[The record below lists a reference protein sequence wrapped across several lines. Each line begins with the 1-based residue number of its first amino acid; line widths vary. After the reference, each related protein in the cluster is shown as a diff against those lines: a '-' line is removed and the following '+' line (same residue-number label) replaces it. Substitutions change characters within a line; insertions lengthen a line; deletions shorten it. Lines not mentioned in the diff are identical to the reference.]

1 MFRIG
6 EFSRIAQV
14 SASQLRNY
22 DQLGLFKPEA
32 VDSHT
37 GYRLY
42 SASQLPQLN
51 RIIALKEMGL
61 SLAQIETLMN
71 EQVSPDELRGML
83 LMKKAQ
89 IEQTVRQ
96 EAARLRY
103 IQSRIEQIDLE
114 GEMTDFDIV
123 LKSIPAKDLLSLRAV
138 LPVPQAARGLLQEMR
153 ELLPASIGKGRVGK
167 LLAIMHSDSFAE
179 ADIDIELGFELESP
193 LAADF
198 SVNLSQD
205 RMATIR
211 KLPAEP
217 TMLTVTRLGH
227 PAWRTPATARSAGG
241 RKPMDFNSKDRCG
254 RSSFSRRRR
263 SASMKPSLKSN
274 TRRSRFQT
282 ALRPDSIW

>member
-32 VDSHT
+32 VDPQT

-61 SLAQIETLMN
+61 SLAQIETLVN

-89 IEQTVRQ
+89 IEQTVQQ

-123 LKSIPAKDLLSLRAV
+123 LKSIPAKDVLSLRAV

-153 ELLPASIGKGRVGK
+153 GLMQASIGKGQVGK

-179 ADIDIELGFELESP
+179 ANIDIELGFELQSP
-193 LAADF
+193 FAADF
-198 SVNLSQD
+198 QLNLSQD

-227 PAWRTPATARSAGG
+227 PRLAHTSYSALGRWAQANGFQLRGPVREVFIQPAPPERIHEAVTEIQYPAQPIPHGAA
-241 RKPMDFNSKDRCG
+241 P
-254 RSSFSRRRR
+254 
-263 SASMKPSLKSN
+263 
-274 TRRSRFQT
+274 
-282 ALRPDSIW
+282 

>member
-32 VDSHT
+32 VNPQT

-61 SLAQIETLMN
+61 SLAQIETLVN

-114 GEMTDFDIV
+114 GEMSDIDIV
-123 LKSIPAKDLLSLRAV
+123 LKSIPAKDVLSLRAV

-153 ELLPASIGKGRVGK
+153 GLLPAKIGKGRTGK

-179 ADIDIELGFELESP
+179 TDIDIELGYELQSP

-198 SVNLSQD
+198 SLYLSQD
-205 RMATIR
+205 RIATIR
-211 KLPAEP
+211 QLPAEP

-227 PAWRTPATARSAGG
+227 PRLAHASYSALGRWAQANGFQLRGPVREVFIQPAPPERIQEAVTEIQYPAQPIHAG
-241 RKPMDFNSKDRCG
+241 
-254 RSSFSRRRR
+254 
-263 SASMKPSLKSN
+263 A
-274 TRRSRFQT
+274 
-282 ALRPDSIW
+282 AL

>member
-32 VDSHT
+32 VDPQT

-61 SLAQIETLMN
+61 SLAQIETLVN

-89 IEQTVRQ
+89 IEQTVQQ

-123 LKSIPAKDLLSLRAV
+123 LKSIPAKDMLSLRAV

-153 ELLPASIGKGRVGK
+153 GLMPASIGKGQVGK

-179 ADIDIELGFELESP
+179 ANIDIELGFELQSP
-193 LAADF
+193 FAADF
-198 SVNLSQD
+198 QLNLSQD

-217 TMLTVTRLGH
+217 TMLTVIRLGH
-227 PAWRTPATARSAGG
+227 PRLAHSSYSALGRWAQANGFQLRGPVREVFIQPAPPERIHEAVTEIQYPAQ
-241 RKPMDFNSKDRCG
+241 PI
-254 RSSFSRRRR
+254 
-263 SASMKPSLKSN
+263 
-274 TRRSRFQT
+274 
-282 ALRPDSIW
+282 PDGAAP

>member
-32 VDSHT
+32 VDPQT

-61 SLAQIETLMN
+61 SLAQIETLVN

-89 IEQTVRQ
+89 IEQTVQQ

-123 LKSIPAKDLLSLRAV
+123 LKSIPAKDVLSLRAV

-153 ELLPASIGKGRVGK
+153 GMMPASIGKGQVGK

-179 ADIDIELGFELESP
+179 ANIDIELGFELQSP
-193 LAADF
+193 FAADF
-198 SVNLSQD
+198 QLNLSQD

-227 PAWRTPATARSAGG
+227 PRLAHTSYSALGRWAQANGFQLKGPVREVFIQPAPPERIHEAVTEIQYPAQ
-241 RKPMDFNSKDRCG
+241 PI
-254 RSSFSRRRR
+254 
-263 SASMKPSLKSN
+263 
-274 TRRSRFQT
+274 
-282 ALRPDSIW
+282 PDGAAP

>member
-32 VDSHT
+32 VDPQT

-61 SLAQIETLMN
+61 SLAQIETLVN

-89 IEQTVRQ
+89 IEQTVQQ

-123 LKSIPAKDLLSLRAV
+123 LKSIPAKDVLSLRAV

-153 ELLPASIGKGRVGK
+153 GLMQARIGKGQVGK

-193 LAADF
+193 FAADLRL
-198 SVNLSQD
+198 NLSQD

-227 PAWRTPATARSAGG
+227 PRLAHTSYSALGRWAQANGFQLRGPVREVFIQPAPPERIHEAVTEIQYPAQ
-241 RKPMDFNSKDRCG
+241 PI
-254 RSSFSRRRR
+254 
-263 SASMKPSLKSN
+263 
-274 TRRSRFQT
+274 
-282 ALRPDSIW
+282 PDGAAP